1 MDLEKKNPAKKLN
14 EIYYCLYFVLG
25 SVNCLAL
32 GEGNLIFCCRAQPTL
47 SSVNQNNNNTDFMHK
62 YFCYY
67 YLFFF

>member
-1 MDLEKKNPAKKLN
+1 MKYIIAFILSWAQL
-14 EIYYCLYFVLG
+14 IV
-25 SVNCLAL
+25 LAL